1 MARFRGRY
9 DFSIDEK
16 GRINIPSKFRKLL
29 SPEAEDT
36 FVICRAPDDCL
47 WAYPKNEWEKFEDTL
62 DRMPVTRESNRFQR
76 EIQNTLS
83 DSTLDRQGRITVTPL
98 QMKIAGID
106 KNVSIIGRGRYL
118 EIWDPKRFEDYTEN
132 CKDFNDV
139 YYKTFGPGLTPTK

>member
-98 QMKIAGID
+98 QMKLAGIEKD
-106 KNVSIIGRGRYL
+106 VSIIGRGRYL
-118 EIWDPKRFEDYTEN
+118 EIWNPRR
-132 CKDFNDV
+132 
-139 YYKTFGPGLTPTK
+139 

>member
-1 MARFRGRY
+1 MAKFRGRY

-29 SPEAEDT
+29 TPEAEDT
-36 FVICRAPDDCL
+36 FVICRAPDGCL
-47 WAYPKNEWEKFEDTL
+47 WAYPKNEWEKFEDSL

-83 DSTLDRQGRITVTPL
+83 DSVLDGQGRVSLTVL

-106 KNVSIIGRGRYL
+106 KNVSIIGRGKYL
-118 EIWDPKRFEDYTEN
+118 EIWNPKRFEEYTANCEN
-132 CKDFNDV
+132 FDDV
-139 YYKTFGPGLTPTK
+139 YYKSIGSRLIPTE

>member
-16 GRINIPSKFRKLL
+16 GRINIPSKFRRLL

-36 FVICRAPDDCL
+36 FVISRAPDGCL
-47 WAYPKNEWEKFEDTL
+47 WAYPMNEWEKFEESL

-83 DSTLDRQGRITVTPL
+83 DSELDRQGRVSLTAL
-98 QMKIAGID
+98 QMRIAGID
-106 KNVSIIGRGRYL
+106 KSVTIIGRGKYL
-118 EIWDPKRFEDYTEN
+118 EIWDPKRFEEYTGNCEN
-132 CKDFNDV
+132 FDDV
-139 YYKTFGPGLTPTK
+139 YYKTIGSKLIPAE

>member
-47 WAYPKNEWEKFEDTL
+47 WAYPKNEWEQFEETL

-98 QMKIAGID
+98 QMKIAAID
-106 KNVSIIGRGRYL
+106 KNVTIIGRGRYL
-118 EIWDPKRFEDYTEN
+118 EIWDPKRFEEYTGNCEN
-132 CKDFNDV
+132 FDDV
-139 YYKTFGPGLTPTK
+139 YYKTIGSKMIPTG